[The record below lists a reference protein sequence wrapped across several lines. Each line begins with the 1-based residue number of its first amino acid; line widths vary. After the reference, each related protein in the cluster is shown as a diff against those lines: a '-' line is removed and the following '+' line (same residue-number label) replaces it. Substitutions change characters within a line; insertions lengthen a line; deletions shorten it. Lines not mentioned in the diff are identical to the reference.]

1 MTMFQDNTAQLVKDA
16 ADIVEVINAYV
27 PLQKR
32 GGRYLGLCPFHS
44 EKTPSFSVNQDRGFF
59 HCFGCKE
66 SGDVISFIMKY
77 HSLTFIDALK
87 ELAERYG
94 IAMEDRDLSPE
105 EKARAEKRKQLFAV
119 NEVATDLYHDFL
131 ISSPAAEPARRYL
144 EERRIPLET
153 TTDFRLG
160 YAPDSWDFLVKS
172 LADKNI
178 DPETAVEAGLLV
190 AKGHGHYYDRFRK
203 RILCPIF
210 SMAGEVAGFGGRIL
224 GEGQP
229 KYLNTAE
236 TPVFDKG
243 RTLFG
248 LYQTKQALQQR
259 KSCIL
264 VEGNFDL
271 LSMVA
276 AGVGN
281 VAAPLGTA
289 LSLQHVRLLKRY
301 VPEVVLLFDG
311 DQAGMKAAMRS
322 VPFFLTEQLEG
333 KVAILPEGHDPDTYL
348 RDEGKVAL
356 EDLIAK
362 AYSLPDFIF
371 GRFVTEY
378 GLSVEGKGKIIRELQ
393 PLIKAIGNDHL
404 QRSVFIAHFSEKLGL
419 DPKEVSGHFQDTISD
434 KMTVPS
440 PHPKPIGQVTSGHRR
455 FLEFLIM
462 YPEHLPQFVE
472 AGIEDFF
479 SGNTAQV
486 IIDSMKQLSVDNFQ
500 AEMLLAQL
508 DEPLKTIIAEMLVS
522 VPSCLPEQAEQ
533 TAMEMMGWLEKF
545 NLQKKKERLVAR
557 IQQVQHENNPAL
569 LMELIEKK
577 KELDEALIN

>member
-16 ADIVEVINAYV
+16 ADIVEVINEHV

-32 GGRYLGLCPFHS
+32 GGRYIGICPFHS

-77 HSLTFIDALK
+77 HSLSFVDALK
-87 ELAERYG
+87 ELAQRYG
-94 IAMEDRDLSPE
+94 IVIEDKELGPL
-105 EKARAEKRKQLFAV
+105 EKARAEKRKQLFAA
-119 NEVATDLYHDFL
+119 NEVAADFYHDFL
-131 ISSPAAEPARRYL
+131 VNSPIAEPARAYL
-144 EERRIPLET
+144 ESRRIPLEIIKS
-153 TTDFRLG
+153 FRLG
-160 YAPDSWDFLVKS
+160 YAPDSWDFLTKKLDVAKF
-172 LADKNI
+172 NQ
-178 DPETAVEAGLLV
+178 ETAVEAGLLV
-190 AKGHGHYYDRFRK
+190 AKENGNYYDRFRK

-224 GEGQP
+224 GDGQP

-243 RTLFG
+243 SILFG
-248 LYQTKQALQQR
+248 LYQTKKALQESKR
-259 KSCIL
+259 CVL

-276 AGVGN
+276 AGVGH

-289 LSLQHVRLLKRY
+289 VTLQHIRLLKRY
-301 VPEVVLLFDG
+301 VPEVILLFDG

-333 KVAILPEGHDPDTYL
+333 KVAILPEGHDPDTFL
-348 RDEGKVAL
+348 RDEGKVAM
-356 EDLIAK
+356 EDLLSK

-371 GRFVTEY
+371 GRFVEEY
-378 GLSVEGKGKIIRELQ
+378 GLGIEGKGKIIRELQ
-393 PLIKAIGNDHL
+393 PLIKAIGNDQL

-419 DPKEVSGHFQDTISD
+419 DPKEVAGHYQAGTQE
-434 KMTVPS
+434 KALLPPVRPT
-440 PHPKPIGQVTSGHRR
+440 GQVTSGHRR

-462 YPEHLPQFVE
+462 YPEHLSQFLD
-472 AGIEDFF
+472 AGVEDFF
-479 SGNTAQV
+479 AGNMAQH
-486 IIDSMKQLSVDNFQ
+486 IIEVMKELSVDNFQ
-500 AEMLLAQL
+500 AEMLLGQL

-522 VPSCLPEQAEQ
+522 VPACLPEQAEQ
-533 TAMEMMGWLEKF
+533 TALEMIDWLKRF
-545 NLQKKKERLVAR
+545 NLQKKRERLVVR
-557 IQQVQHENNPAL
+557 IKQVQHENNLAL

>member
-1 MTMFQDNTAQLVKDA
+1 MTMFQDNTAQQVKDA
-16 ADIVEVINAYV
+16 ADIVEVINEHV

-44 EKTPSFSVNQDRGFF
+44 EKTPSFSVNPERGFF

-66 SGDVISFIMKY
+66 SGDVIAFIMKY
-77 HSLTFIDALK
+77 HSLPFLDAVK
-87 ELAERYG
+87 ELAQRYG
-94 IAMEDRDLSPE
+94 IAMEDRELSPA

-119 NEVATDLYHDFL
+119 NEIATALYHDFL
-131 ISSPAAEPARRYL
+131 VNNPAAEPARRYL
-144 EERRIPLET
+144 EERRIPKEIIES
-153 TTDFRLG
+153 FRLG
-160 YAPDSWDFLVKS
+160 YAPDSWDFLAKY
-172 LADKNI
+172 LATKNI
-178 DPETAVEAGLLV
+178 DQATAVEAGLLA
-190 AKGHGHYYDRFRK
+190 AKDSGRSYDRFRK

-224 GEGQP
+224 GDGQP
-229 KYLNTAE
+229 KYLNTPE

-243 RTLFG
+243 STLFG
-248 LYQTKQALQQR
+248 LYQTKKALQESKR
-259 KSCIL
+259 CVL

-289 LSLQHVRLLKRY
+289 LTLHHVRLLKRY

-333 KVAILPEGHDPDTYL
+333 KVAVLPEGHDPDTFL

-356 EDLIAK
+356 ENLIAK

-371 GRFVTEY
+371 GRFVEEY
-378 GLSVEGKGKIIRELQ
+378 GLGVAGKGKIVGELQ
-393 PLIKAIGNDHL
+393 PLIKAIGNDQL

-419 DPKEVSGHFQDTISD
+419 DPREVSGHFQGAGQE
-434 KMTVPS
+434 
-440 PHPKPIGQVTSGHRR
+440 KPALPLSQAATGQVTSGHRR
-455 FLEFLIM
+455 FLEFLIV
-462 YPEHLPQFVE
+462 YPEYLSQFIDV
-472 AGIEDFF
+472 GIEDFF
-479 SGNTAQV
+479 AGNTALH
-486 IIDSMKQLSVDNFQ
+486 IIDAMKQLPVDNFQ
-500 AEMLLAQL
+500 AEMLLGQL
-508 DEPLKTIIAEMLVS
+508 EEPLKSIIAGMLVS
-522 VPSCLPEQAEQ
+522 VPSCLPERAEQ
-533 TAMEMMGWLEKF
+533 TAREMMDWLARYS
-545 NLQKKKERLVAR
+545 LQKKKERLVAK
-557 IQQVQHENNPAL
+557 IQEAQHGNNPSL
-569 LMELIEKK
+569 LMELIEMK

>member
-1 MTMFQDNTAQLVKDA
+1 MTMFQDNAAQLVKDV
-16 ADIVEVINAYV
+16 ADIVEVINEHV

-77 HSLTFIDALK
+77 HSLSFLDALK
-87 ELAERYG
+87 ELAQRYG
-94 IAMEDRDLSPE
+94 IAVEDRELSPA

-119 NEVATDLYHDFL
+119 NEVAARLYHDFL
-131 ISSPAAEPARRYL
+131 VNNPAAEPARRYL
-144 EERRIPLET
+144 EDRRIPMET
-153 TTDFRLG
+153 IEAFQLG
-160 YAPDSWDFLVKS
+160 YAPDSWDFLGKH
-172 LADKNI
+172 LASKNI
-178 DPETAVEAGLLV
+178 DQALAVEAGVVV
-190 AKGHGHYYDRFRK
+190 AKEPGRAYDRFRK

-224 GEGQP
+224 GDGQP
-229 KYLNTAE
+229 KYLNTPE

-243 RTLFG
+243 KTLFG
-248 LYQTKQALQQR
+248 LYQTKKAVQENKR
-259 KSCIL
+259 CIV

-289 LSLQHVRLLKRY
+289 LTVQHVRLLKRY

-333 KVAILPEGHDPDTYL
+333 KVAVLPEGHDPDTFL

-356 EDLIAK
+356 EDLLAK
-362 AYSLPDFIF
+362 SYSLPDFIF
-371 GRFVTEY
+371 GKFVEQY
-378 GLSVEGKGKIIRELQ
+378 GLGIAGKGKIIRELQ
-393 PLIKAIGNDHL
+393 PLIKAIGNDQL

-419 DPKEVSGHFQDTISD
+419 DPKEVSGHFQASA
-434 KMTVPS
+434 KEKKGKSAPRTVS
-440 PHPKPIGQVTSGHRR
+440 PVTSGHRR
-455 FLEFLIM
+455 FLEFLII
-462 YPEHLPQFVE
+462 YPEYFRQFIE
-472 AGIEDFF
+472 AGVEDFF
-479 SGNTAQV
+479 AGNAAQTIV
-486 IIDSMKQLSVDNFQ
+486 EVMKQLSADNFQ
-500 AEMLLAQL
+500 PEMLLAHL
-508 DEPLKTIIAEMLVS
+508 EDPLKSIISEMLVA

-533 TAMEMMGWLEKF
+533 TAAEMLVWLE
-545 NLQKKKERLVAR
+545 NYSHQRKKENLVTQ
-557 IQQVQHENNPAL
+557 IQQAQHENNPTL